1 VLLIFGILGGMLAP
15 SGPLWAFIVG
25 CMLVCCAESGEAGMR
40 KQAGCARGLSIAG
53 IVLSSI
59 SLIICVAIG
68 AWLLSAGDLV
78 CGIADD
84 YYSGY
89 CSRRLGQVDVRLE
102 PFTGK
107 HIPSSGLGRVL
118 QQCYCP
124 DGWQGDGMCDVS
136 CNSAECNFDGG
147 DCVGDSGACS
157 ESCPDVWRGD
167 GVCNPQCDNW
177 ECSFDNGD
185 CVSDP
190 WVQSGDECSA
200 SCPDAWRGDG
210 MCDSQCNSNGCEFDD
225 GDCDGCTSQRSAVNT
240 ACNWVTGVGAFIIA
254 YPAILHIIYIVA
266 FSVVVCRSN
275 DLERRP
281 MTTTNQGV
289 TMTSSQPV
297 AYDVPTA
304 QAVPVATAH
313 AVPMMKTDAV

>member
-1 VLLIFGILGGMLAP
+1 MGDPASSMRCAGIVLLIFGVLGGMFNP

-84 YYSGY
+84 YYSEY

-157 ESCPDVWRGD
+157 
-167 GVCNPQCDNW
+167 
-177 ECSFDNGD
+177 
-185 CVSDP
+185 
-190 WVQSGDECSA
+190 A
-200 SCPDAWRGDG
+200 SCPDYWRGDG
-210 MCDSQCNSNGCEFDD
+210 MCDSECNSNGCEFDD
-225 GDCDGCTSQRSAVNT
+225 GDCDGCTSQRNAVNT